1 MIKEIILKTNVTMID
16 EYRGI
21 EYNVKEGV
29 ICVETE
35 NGEKYLLDLA
45 SRLDLSKCDY
55 ISIKDNKKTKTKILF
70 RNIELDKF
78 FLENVL
84 TGKTSVKKY
93 YKETR

>member
-16 EYRGI
+16 KHRNI

-29 ICVETE
+29 ICVEME
-35 NGEKYLLDLA
+35 NGQKYLLDLA
-45 SRLDLSKCDY
+45 SRLDLSECDY
-55 ISIKDNKKTKTKILF
+55 ISIADNKKTKTKILF
-70 RNIELDKF
+70 RNVELDKF

-93 YKETR
+93 YRDVR